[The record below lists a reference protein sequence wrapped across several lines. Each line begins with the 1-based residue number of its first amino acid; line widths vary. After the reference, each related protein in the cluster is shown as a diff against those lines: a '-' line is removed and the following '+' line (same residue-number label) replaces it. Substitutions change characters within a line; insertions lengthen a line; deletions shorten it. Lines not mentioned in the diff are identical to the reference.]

1 LPKKAEFKALIA
13 EHLAQRR
20 CSPSGGLCRRLAG
33 GRRITTISRGAEQGS
48 QMSVAASKLLD
59 FPNPVNEYA
68 ARSVAAMVVLLCAAT
83 LVFQTPWLLWALA
96 LGFLARVASGP
107 RFSLFGQLATK
118 VIAPRI
124 GPAKLVPGPPKR
136 FAQAIGATLSMA
148 AVIAFYLGAPTLSW
162 VLVGLI
168 TVAALLESVFGYCLG
183 CAIFGRLQAIG
194 LIPASVCEACNN
206 VSLRYQAPTA
216 G

>member
-1 LPKKAEFKALIA
+1 
-13 EHLAQRR
+13 
-20 CSPSGGLCRRLAG
+20 
-33 GRRITTISRGAEQGS
+33 
-48 QMSVAASKLLD
+48 
-59 FPNPVNEYA
+59 
-68 ARSVAAMVVLLCAAT
+68 MVVLLCTAT
-83 LVFQTPWLLWALA
+83 LVFQTPWLLWLLA

-136 FAQAIGATLSMA
+136 FAQAIGATLSSA
-148 AVIAFYLGAPTLSW
+148 ALVAFYLGVPTLSW

-168 TVAALLESVFGYCLG
+168 IVAAVLESVFGICLG
-183 CAIFGRLQAIG
+183 CIIFGRLQAIG

-206 VSLRYQAPTA
+206 IQLRNASAA

>member
-1 LPKKAEFKALIA
+1 
-13 EHLAQRR
+13 
-20 CSPSGGLCRRLAG
+20 
-33 GRRITTISRGAEQGS
+33 
-48 QMSVAASKLLD
+48 MSNAASKLLR
-59 FPNPVNEYA
+59 FPNPVHEYA
-68 ARSVAAMVVLLCAAT
+68 ARSVAAMVVVLCAAT

-107 RFSLFGQLATK
+107 RFSPFGQLATK

-136 FAQAIGATLSMA
+136 FAQAIGATLSVA
-148 AVIAFYLGAPTLSW
+148 ALLAFYLGAPTLSW

-168 TVAALLESVFGYCLG
+168 TVAALLESALG
-183 CAIFGRLQAIG
+183 FCAIFGRMQAIG

-206 VSLRYQAPTA
+206 IQLRNAPAA